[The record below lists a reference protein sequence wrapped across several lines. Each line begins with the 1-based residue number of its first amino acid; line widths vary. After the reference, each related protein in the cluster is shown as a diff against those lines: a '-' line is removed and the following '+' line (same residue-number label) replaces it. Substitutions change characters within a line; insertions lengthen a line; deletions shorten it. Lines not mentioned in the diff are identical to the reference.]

1 MTFHGVQVFSL
12 HACRSVCKV
21 PATRKDCTLARFWS
35 YLISCVIVAWKRAG
49 SGTGFCPTC
58 FPWQRFLW
66 NSSGRTAHIASHN
79 STESKAF
86 FFFFFWN
93 AIEVAREK
101 EYHWISLVALRSK
114 AVLIRCDVT
123 FIYVFIPV
131 TTHSWAIKS
140 VTNVAHIVYTESHLL
155 LLITVLPGRLNQ
167 PYFTDK

>member
-86 FFFFFWN
+86 FFFFLECHRGGQRKRIPLNF
-93 AIEVAREK
+93 
-101 EYHWISLVALRSK
+101 SGGS
-114 AVLIRCDVT
+114 AVKGSANQVWCHFYLC
-123 FIYVFIPV
+123 IYSSDN
-131 TTHSWAIKS
+131 TLTSHQECHKCCTHCVHRVS
-140 VTNVAHIVYTESHLL
+140 
-155 LLITVLPGRLNQ
+155 
-167 PYFTDK
+167 FTLTHHGAPRKT